1 MFNTNNFNKI
11 VDIIR
16 KYNLDYTLYPPATD
30 LEISQLEGQLNFYLP
45 EDFKEF
51 LKFSNGI
58 YLLYDQIFG
67 IYNKTDS
74 NDLFTNY
81 KQETEESGNPIPK
94 NYCPVL
100 NNGRGDVECI
110 ILYETKEVNLIS
122 PVIFWQHDLDNNLE
136 SPRIIANS
144 FYEYIDEL
152 INEDLSNL

>member
-1 MFNTNNFNKI
+1 M
-11 VDIIR
+11 
-16 KYNLDYTLYPPATD
+16 
-30 LEISQLEGQLNFYLP
+30 
-45 EDFKEF
+45 
-51 LKFSNGI
+51 KFSNGI

-81 KQETEESGNPIPK
+81 KQETEESGNPIPR

-110 ILYETKEVNLIS
+110 ILYEKKEVNLIS

-144 FYEYIDEL
+144 FYEYIDDL
-152 INEDLSNL
+152 IEMDKSL

>member
-1 MFNTNNFNKI
+1 M
-11 VDIIR
+11 
-16 KYNLDYTLYPPATD
+16 
-30 LEISQLEGQLNFYLP
+30 EGQLNFYLP
-45 EDFKEF
+45 EDFKDF
-51 LKFSNGI
+51 LKFINGI

-81 KQETEESGNPIPK
+81 KQETEESGNPIPR

-110 ILYETKEVNLIS
+110 ILNEKKEVNLIS
-122 PVIFWQHDLDNNLE
+122 PVIFCQHDLDNNLE

-144 FYEYIDEL
+144 FYEYIDDL
-152 INEDLSNL
+152 IEMDKSL

>member
-1 MFNTNNFNKI
+1 MSNNNYFNKI
-11 VDIIR
+11 VDNIK
-16 KYNLDYTLYPPATD
+16 KYNLDYTLYPPATNLD
-30 LEISQLEGQLNFYLP
+30 ISQLEGQLNFYLP
-45 EDFKEF
+45 EDFKDF

-81 KQETEESGNPIPK
+81 KQETEESGNPIPR

-110 ILYETKEVNLIS
+110 ILYEKKEVNLIS

-144 FYEYIDEL
+144 FYEYIDDL
-152 INEDLSNL
+152 IEMDKSL